1 MELPLE
7 IRLMIYKLLLEETS
21 TALTLLTQ
29 GTAEQEVVRRGCLK
43 KRQKHHGTGRQIL
56 LKTVHKA
63 NDKTITHLQPV
74 ILRVSKSIHD
84 EAISILYRQTFEFEH
99 PVALQKFLFAI
110 GPENR
115 LLLQHIVLRGWQDD
129 EFLVWQQA
137 LASAFDRLMTAQ
149 NLRSITM
156 DRHIYS
162 SSDKPKI
169 WRDRWM
175 LVPVNHFNV
184 RAEYWA
190 QCIDAAKG
198 KGTAKSLLTFTERN
212 FGSEDD
218 IAQGAQDYL
227 DRKKF
232 FMDNMKLG

>member
-29 GTAEQEVVRRGCLK
+29 GSSEQEVVRRGCLK
-43 KRQKHHGTGRQIL
+43 KQQPRRTGRQIL
-56 LKTVHKA
+56 LKTVYKA
-63 NDKTITHLQPV
+63 NDETITHLQPV
-74 ILRVSKSIHD
+74 ILRVSKSIYD
-84 EAISILYRQTFEFEH
+84 EAISILYRQTLEFEH
-99 PVALQKFLFAI
+99 PITLQKFLFAI

-162 SSDKPKI
+162 SSDRPKI
-169 WRDRWM
+169 LWDKWK

-190 QCIDAAKG
+190 QFIDAAKG

-227 DRKKF
+227 DRKKL